1 MTHSMIPHTEER
13 PAVETSAIDGI
24 EVRFYHDTYKF
35 VPEGYA
41 LTEEDQQN
49 LEHDD
54 YFISEGVEE
63 IEMTTISSITWE
75 QDGIQYT
82 MLCHGGCDAATLY
95 EMAQELIEM
104 A

>member
-1 MTHSMIPHTEER
+1 MTHSMIHHTEE
-13 PAVETSAIDGI
+13 PTAVETSAIDGI

-49 LEHDD
+49 LERDD

-63 IEMTTISSITWE
+63 IEMTTISSIIWE
-75 QDGIQYT
+75 QDDIQYEL
-82 MLCHGGCDAATLY
+82 LCHGGCDAETLF
-95 EMAQELIEM
+95 EMARELIEM

>member
-13 PAVETSAIDGI
+13 PAVETRVIDGI

-49 LEHDD
+49 LERDD

-63 IEMTTISSITWE
+63 IEMTTISSIIWE
-75 QDGIQYT
+75 QDDIQYEL
-82 MLCHGGCDAATLY
+82 LCHGGCDAETLF
-95 EMAQELIEM
+95 EMARELIEM